1 MGDTWFEF
9 SIGDALRISRQGLSD
24 TPSLV
29 RVHEDKTA
37 CPRQWSTRL
46 SKLTHHPLELPMTAV
61 PHGCVQF
68 VRIDGTSAPAGSVT
82 DTVES
87 TAFDGQL
94 TVTVLADDAPL
105 YASSCVRMYGFVN
118 TIVALVAPLAAKLT
132 LLVVNPPHGPDTHQ
146 SPEPQSATC
155 AGY

>member
-82 DTVES
+82 DTFVRLN
-87 TAFDGQL
+87 Q
-94 TVTVLADDAPL
+94 V
-105 YASSCVRMYGFVN
+105 AS
-118 TIVALVAPLAAKLT
+118 VAPTAAAPP
-132 LLVVNPPHGPDTHQ
+132 VVRCP
-146 SPEPQSATC
+146 
-155 AGY
+155 